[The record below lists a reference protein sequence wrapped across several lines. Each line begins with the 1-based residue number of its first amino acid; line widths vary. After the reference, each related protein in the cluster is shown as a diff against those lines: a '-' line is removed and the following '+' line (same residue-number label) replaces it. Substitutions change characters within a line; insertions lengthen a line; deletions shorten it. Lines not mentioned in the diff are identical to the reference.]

1 MNFVGFIWL
10 GRLVGSIGQYERGS
24 VVLIMKVILE
34 SVDLKLLKLLFLG
47 IGLGYIQVFN
57 FIQKKFE
64 LF

>member
-1 MNFVGFIWL
+1 MDFVGFIWL

-34 SVDLKLLKLLFLG
+34 SVDLKLLFLG